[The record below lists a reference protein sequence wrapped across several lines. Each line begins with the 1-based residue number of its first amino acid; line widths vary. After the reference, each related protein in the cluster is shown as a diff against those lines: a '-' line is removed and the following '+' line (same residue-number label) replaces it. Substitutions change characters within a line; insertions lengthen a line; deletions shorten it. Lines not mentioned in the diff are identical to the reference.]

1 MNHYDRNGGIEEGRP
16 EPAWGSH
23 GRIIG
28 RGGGGGQFE
37 LGLKDVQELSNE
49 CMMEFQTE
57 KLVCMKQREVR

>member
-1 MNHYDRNGGIEEGRP
+1 MIEMEALKKEDLNQLEGVM
-16 EPAWGSH
+16 EGSLA
-23 GRIIG
+23 G
-28 RGGGGGQFE
+28 GGGGGQFE